1 MKTNQIVSGVLF
13 ILLGLYFLAS
23 NFGLVD
29 VSLRDISPY
38 WPLLIVLAG
47 VLVLVD
53 PAKRLMNPS
62 TIVVLVLAIPLAIH
76 SSTVKVS
83 ESISSFEWSDE
94 EDYENFEEE
103 REQPSDTK
111 LNNQVYSVELQPT
124 TKKAKLAFKS
134 GLAGFQLAETSTFLF
149 ESDVTSRARV
159 MKLSEEVKEDE
170 QVIQFSDNSSKKW
183 SRKLDSSNE
192 NIVLKLNKKP
202 IWDIDLSL
210 GLGELDF
217 DFSDYRVEKLNVESG
232 LASLKL
238 RLGNKVQNSEIEVK
252 SGLAEIKI
260 EVPENVGCEIKTSG
274 ALNGTTF
281 PGFEQIDSKK
291 WRSIGYDKATNKMS
305 VRLEGG
311 LSDLSVSRY

>member
-1 MKTNQIVSGVLF
+1 MKTNQVISGALF

-29 VSLRDISPY
+29 LSLDDVSPY
-38 WPLLIVLAG
+38 WPLLIILAG

-53 PAKRLMNPS
+53 PAKRLMNPG
-62 TIVVLVLAIPLAIH
+62 TILVLVLTIPLAIY
-76 SSTVKVS
+76 SSTMKVAD
-83 ESISSFEWSDE
+83 SISTFEWNE
-94 EDYENFEEE
+94 EDQEASEQEEE
-103 REQPSDTK
+103 KTPKGK
-111 LNNQVYSVELQPT
+111 LNSQIYSVELQPT
-124 TKKAKLAFKS
+124 TKKARLVFKS
-134 GLAGFQLAETSTFLF
+134 GLAGFQLAETTSFLF

-159 MKLSEEVKEDE
+159 MKLSEEIKGDE
-170 QVIQFSDNSSKKW
+170 QIVQFSDNSSKKW
-183 SRKLDSSNE
+183 SKKFDSSDE

-202 IWDIDLSL
+202 VWDIDLSL

-217 DFSDYRVEKLNVESG
+217 DFSDYRVEKLNVDSG

-238 RLGNKVQNSEIEVK
+238 RLGSKAPNSEIEVQ

-281 PGFEQIDSKK
+281 PGFEQINSKQ
-291 WRSIGYDKATNKMS
+291 WRSIGYDKATNKMNI
-305 VRLEGG
+305 RLQGG
-311 LSDLSVSRY
+311 LSDLSVIRY